1 MSFKRFTPSD
11 FLVSADSV
19 TAPCWYNNTYDLTT
33 FFSSS
38 TQKASSQGDYVL
50 AVYQTASTDSTAAIQ
65 FYLGYANQLGSGSQP
80 YNSLIPQYSPSSTL
94 YGQWRNLILEDE
106 NANFLFGAVTQSDFF
121 IVAVERANYK
131 QSLFPGSLNLAL
143 TGTGSGA
150 TTIFLTDN
158 SNDISVV
165 PYINGTRVY
174 QLVSGSNG
182 STVLTTAGGSTVAGQ
197 TASGS
202 YGWFVPDMGAI
213 LLNAQ
218 ALALTAASGGIAL
231 SYSGSFGNQIS
242 ASQEFNNTQIFTA
255 ISGGNSFELNS
266 QENVTSDFVFVRPQN
281 AEFNYTTNPSFITG
295 STGEVLYS
303 TSINNPQV
311 YITTV
316 GMYNDANELLAV
328 AKLSRP
334 LVKDFTKE
342 ALIRVKLDF

>member
-19 TAPCWYNNTYDLTT
+19 TAPCWTNNVYDLTS
-33 FFSSS
+33 FFTSS
-38 TQKASSQGDYVL
+38 TQAASSQGNYVL

-65 FYLGYANQLGSGSQP
+65 FYLGYANQLGSGSVA
-80 YNSLIPQYSPSSTL
+80 YNSQIPEYSPSSTL

-106 NANFLFGAVTQSDFF
+106 NAQFLFGAVTQSDFF
-121 IVAVERANYK
+121 IIAVERANYK
-131 QSLFPGSLNLAL
+131 QSLFPGSLNLL
-143 TGTGSGA
+143 LSGSG
-150 TTIFLTDN
+150 TTKITLTDN

-174 QLVSGSNG
+174 QIVSGSNG
-182 STVLTTAGGSTVAGQ
+182 SAVSTTTGGSTVAGQ
-197 TASGS
+197 TVSGS

-218 ALALTAASGGIAL
+218 ALALTANSGGIAL
-231 SYSGSFGNQIS
+231 SYSGSFGNQTNV
-242 ASQEFNNTQIFTA
+242 ANGYNNTRIFTA
-255 ISGGNSFELNS
+255 ISGGKSFELNS

-316 GMYNDANELLAV
+316 GMYNDSNELLAV

>member
-19 TAPCWYNNTYDLTT
+19 TAPCWYNNAYDLTT
-33 FFSSS
+33 FFTSS
-38 TQKASSQGDYVL
+38 TQEASSQGDYVL

-65 FYLGYANQLGSGSQP
+65 FYLGYANQLGSGSVAYDSQ
-80 YNSLIPQYSPSSTL
+80 IPQYSPSSTL

-106 NANFLFGAVTQSDFF
+106 NAQFLFGAVTQSDFF
-121 IVAVERANYK
+121 IISVERANYK
-131 QSLFPGSLNLAL
+131 QSLFPGSLNLTL
-143 TGTGSGA
+143 TNGA
-150 TTIFLTDN
+150 NTINVTDN
-158 SNDISVV
+158 SNDVSVI

-174 QLVSGSNG
+174 QVVSGSNG
-182 STVLTTAGGSTVAGQ
+182 SAVSTTTGGSTVAGQ

-202 YGWFVPDMGAI
+202 YGWFLPDLGAI

-242 ASQEFNNTQIFTA
+242 ASQEFNNRQIYTA
-255 ISGGNSFELNS
+255 ISGGDSFELNS
-266 QENVTSDFVFVRPQN
+266 QENVTSDYVFVRPQN
-281 AEFNYTTNPSFITG
+281 AEFNYTTNPSFISG
-295 STGEVLYS
+295 STGEVIYPVF
-303 TSINNPQV
+303 INNPQV

>member
-19 TAPCWYNNTYDLTT
+19 TAPCWTNNVYNLTT
-33 FFSSS
+33 FFTSS
-38 TQKASSQGDYVL
+38 TQAASSQGDYVL
-50 AVYQTASTDSTAAIQ
+50 AIYQTSSVLDEATIQ
-65 FYLGYANQLGSGSQP
+65 FYIGYANALGSGSTP
-80 YNSLIPQYSPSSTL
+80 YDAAIPQYSPSSTL

-106 NANFLFGAVTQSDFF
+106 NSNFIFGNVTQSQFY
-121 IVAVERANYK
+121 VLAVERANYK
-131 QSLFPGSLNLAL
+131 QSLLPGSLNLTL
-143 TGTGSGA
+143 TSGSN
-150 TTIFLTDN
+150 TLQITDN
-158 SNDISVV
+158 SNMISVV

-174 QLVSGSNG
+174 QLISGSNG
-182 STVLTTAGGSTVAGQ
+182 TAYTGVQSNGY
-197 TASGS
+197 TASSGS

-213 LLNAQ
+213 ILN
-218 ALALTAASGGIAL
+218 SIAL
-231 SYSGSFGNQIS
+231 EQP
-242 ASQEFNNTQIFTA
+242 A
-255 ISGGNSFELNS
+255 ISGGLAMTTLNDGSSVANGLNNRSLYNIIRTGASFELNS
-266 QENVTSDFVFVRPQN
+266 QENVTSDYVFVRPQN
-281 AEFNYTTNPSFITG
+281 AEFNYTTNPSFISG

-303 TSINNPQV
+303 SFINNPQT

>member
-19 TAPCWYNNTYDLTT
+19 TAPCWTNNVYDLTN
-33 FFSSS
+33 FFTSS
-38 TQKASSQGDYVL
+38 TQENSSQGDYVL

-106 NANFLFGAVTQSDFF
+106 NAQFIFGAVTQSDFF

-131 QSLFPGSLNLAL
+131 QSLFPGSLNLTL
-143 TGTGSGA
+143 TGSGA
-150 TTIFLTDN
+150 TKIFLTDN

-182 STVLTTAGGSTVAGQ
+182 SAVSTTAAGSTVAGQ

-231 SYSGSFGNQIS
+231 SYSGSFGNQ
-242 ASQEFNNTQIFTA
+242 ANVANGYNNTRIFTA
-255 ISGGNSFELNS
+255 ISGGDSFELNS

>member
-19 TAPCWYNNTYDLTT
+19 TAPCWTNNVYDLTT
-33 FFSSS
+33 FFTSS
-38 TQKASSQGDYVL
+38 TQEASSQGDYVL
-50 AVYQTASTDSTAAIQ
+50 AVYQTASTDDTAAIQ
-65 FYLGYANQLGSGSQP
+65 FYIGYANALGSGSTP
-80 YNSLIPQYSPSSTL
+80 YNSQIPQYSPSSTI

-106 NANFLFGAVTQSDFF
+106 NSGFIFGNVSQSQFY
-121 IVAVERANYK
+121 VLSVERANYK
-131 QSLFPGSLNLAL
+131 QSLLPGSLNLTL
-143 TGTGSGA
+143 TSGSN
-150 TTIFLTDN
+150 TIQLTDN

-182 STVLTTAGGSTVAGQ
+182 SAYSGSGYTTD
-197 TASGS
+197 SGS

-213 LLNAQ
+213 LLNSI
-218 ALALTAASGGIAL
+218 ALEQPTVNGGIAMTTL
-231 SYSGSFGNQIS
+231 NDGSSVANG
-242 ASQEFNNTQIFTA
+242 FNNQSLFNI
-255 ISGGNSFELNS
+255 ISTGASFELNS
-266 QENVTSDFVFVRPQN
+266 QENVTSDYVFVRPQN
-281 AEFNYTTNPSFITG
+281 AEFNYTTNPSFISG
-295 STGEVLYS
+295 STGEVIYS
-303 TSINNPQV
+303 TFINNPQT

-316 GMYNDANELLAV
+316 GLYNDANELLAV

>member
-131 QSLFPGSLNLAL
+131 QSLFPGSLNLTLA
-143 TGTGSGA
+143 GSGN
-150 TTIFLTDN
+150 TIQLTDN

-165 PYINGTRVY
+165 PYINGARVY

-182 STVLTTAGGSTVAGQ
+182 SAVSTTAAGSTVAGQ

>member
-1 MSFKRFTPSD
+1 
-11 FLVSADSV
+11 V
-19 TAPCWYNNTYDLTT
+19 YDLTN
-33 FFSSS
+33 FFTSS
-38 TQKASSQGDYVL
+38 QQENSSQGDYVL
-50 AVYQTASTDSTAAIQ
+50 AVYQTSSTDSTAAIQ
-65 FYLGYANQLGSGSQP
+65 FYLGYANKLGSGSVA
-80 YNSLIPQYSPSSTL
+80 YNSQIPQYSPSSTL

-106 NANFLFGAVTQSDFF
+106 NAQFLFGAVTQSDFF
-121 IVAVERANYK
+121 IVSVERANYK
-131 QSLFPGSLNLAL
+131 QSLFPGSLNLVL
-143 TGTGSGA
+143 TGSSGA
-150 TTIFLTDN
+150 KIFLTDN

-174 QLVSGSNG
+174 QIVSGSNG
-182 STVLTTAGGSTVAGQ
+182 SAVSTTTGGSTVAGQ
-197 TASGS
+197 TVSGS

-218 ALALTAASGGIAL
+218 ALALTANSGGIAL
-231 SYSGSFGNQIS
+231 SYSGSFGNQ
-242 ASQEFNNTQIFTA
+242 ANVANGYNNTRIFTA
-255 ISGGNSFELNS
+255 ISGGDSFELNS

-295 STGEVLYS
+295 STGAVLYS

>member
-1 MSFKRFTPSD
+1 MSFKRLTPSD
-11 FLVSADSV
+11 FLVSADSI
-19 TAPCWYNNTYDLTT
+19 TSPCWTNNIYDLSS
-33 FFSSS
+33 FFTSSA
-38 TQKASSQGDYVL
+38 QAASSQGDYVL
-50 AVYQTASTDSTAAIQ
+50 AVYQTSSILDEAAIQ
-65 FYLGYANQLGSGSQP
+65 FYIGYANAAGSGSTP
-80 YNSLIPQYSPSSTL
+80 YDSTIPQYSPSSTI

-106 NANFLFGAVTQSDFF
+106 NASFLFGNVTQSQFYA
-121 IVAVERANYK
+121 IAVERANYK
-131 QSLFPGSLNLAL
+131 QSLLPGSLNLTL
-143 TGTGSGA
+143 TSGSN
-150 TTIFLTDN
+150 TLKLTDN
-158 SNDISVV
+158 SNMISVV

-174 QLVSGSNG
+174 QLISGSNG
-182 STVLTTAGGSTVAGQ
+182 TAYTDLQANGYTST
-197 TASGS
+197 SGS

-213 LLNAQ
+213 LINSI
-218 ALALTAASGGIAL
+218 ALEQPVVNGGIAMTTL
-231 SYSGSFGNQIS
+231 DDGSSVANGLNNQS
-242 ASQEFNNTQIFTA
+242 LFNIIKT
-255 ISGGNSFELNS
+255 GDSFELNS

-281 AEFNYTTNPSFITG
+281 AEFNYTTNPSFISG

>member
-1 MSFKRFTPSD
+1 
-11 FLVSADSV
+11 
-19 TAPCWYNNTYDLTT
+19 
-33 FFSSS
+33 
-38 TQKASSQGDYVL
+38 
-50 AVYQTASTDSTAAIQ
+50 
-65 FYLGYANQLGSGSQP
+65 LGSGSQA
-80 YNSLIPQYSPSSTL
+80 YNSAIPQYSPSSTL

-106 NANFLFGAVTQSDFF
+106 NAQFIFGAVTQSDFF

-143 TGTGSGA
+143 SGSG
-150 TTIFLTDN
+150 TTKIFLTDN

-182 STVLTTAGGSTVAGQ
+182 SAVSTTAAGSTVAGQ

-231 SYSGSFGNQIS
+231 SYSGSFGTQANVTNGY
-242 ASQEFNNTQIFTA
+242 NNTRIFTA
-255 ISGGNSFELNS
+255 ISGGDSFELNS

>member
-1 MSFKRFTPSD
+1 MSFKRLTPSD
-11 FLVSADSV
+11 FLVSADSI
-19 TAPCWYNNTYDLTT
+19 TSPCWTNNIYDLSS
-33 FFSSS
+33 FFTSSA
-38 TQKASSQGDYVL
+38 QAASSQGDYVL
-50 AVYQTASTDSTAAIQ
+50 AVYQTSSVLDEAAIQ
-65 FYLGYANQLGSGSQP
+65 FYIGYANAAGSGSTP
-80 YNSLIPQYSPSSTL
+80 YDSTIPQYSPSSTI

-106 NANFLFGAVTQSDFF
+106 NASFLFGNVTQSQFYA
-121 IVAVERANYK
+121 IAVERANYK
-131 QSLFPGSLNLAL
+131 QSLLPGSLNLTL
-143 TGTGSGA
+143 TSGSN
-150 TTIFLTDN
+150 TLKLTDD
-158 SNDISVV
+158 SNMISVV

-174 QLVSGSNG
+174 QLISGSNG
-182 STVLTTAGGSTVAGQ
+182 TAYTNLQANGYTA
-197 TASGS
+197 ASGS

-213 LLNAQ
+213 LIN
-218 ALALTAASGGIAL
+218 SIAL
-231 SYSGSFGNQIS
+231 EQSAANGGLGMTTLNDGASVTNGLNNQS
-242 ASQEFNNTQIFTA
+242 LFNIIKT
-255 ISGGNSFELNS
+255 GDSFELNS

-281 AEFNYTTNPSFITG
+281 AEFNYTTNPSFISG

>member
-1 MSFKRFTPSD
+1 MSFKRLTPSD
-11 FLVSADSV
+11 FLVSADSI
-19 TAPCWYNNTYDLTT
+19 TSPCWTNNTYDLSS
-33 FFSSS
+33 FFTSSA
-38 TQKASSQGDYVL
+38 QAASSQGDYVL
-50 AVYQTASTDSTAAIQ
+50 AIYQTSSVLDEAAIQ
-65 FYLGYANQLGSGSQP
+65 FYIGYANAAGSGSTP
-80 YNSLIPQYSPSSTL
+80 YDSTIPQYSPSSTI

-106 NANFLFGAVTQSDFF
+106 NSNFIFGNVTQSQFYA
-121 IVAVERANYK
+121 IAVERANYK
-131 QSLFPGSLNLAL
+131 QSLLPGSLNLTL
-143 TGTGSGA
+143 TSGSN
-150 TTIFLTDN
+150 TLKLTDD
-158 SNDISVV
+158 SNMISVV

-174 QLVSGSNG
+174 QLISGSNG
-182 STVLTTAGGSTVAGQ
+182 TSTTVLQANGYTA
-197 TASGS
+197 ASGS

-213 LLNAQ
+213 LLN
-218 ALALTAASGGIAL
+218 SIAL
-231 SYSGSFGNQIS
+231 EQSAANGGLGMTTLNDGASVANGLNNQS
-242 ASQEFNNTQIFTA
+242 LFNI
-255 ISGGNSFELNS
+255 IKLGDSFELNS

>member
-19 TAPCWYNNTYDLTT
+19 TAPCWTNNVYDLTN
-33 FFSSS
+33 FFTSS
-38 TQKASSQGDYVL
+38 TQEDSSQGDYVL

-65 FYLGYANQLGSGSQP
+65 FYLGYANQLGSGSVA
-80 YNSLIPQYSPSSTL
+80 YNSQIPEYSPSSTL

-106 NANFLFGAVTQSDFF
+106 NAQFLFGAVTQSDFF
-121 IVAVERANYK
+121 IVSVERANYK
-131 QSLFPGSLNLAL
+131 QSLFPGSLNLVL
-143 TGTGSGA
+143 TGSSA
-150 TTIFLTDN
+150 AKIFLTDN

-174 QLVSGSNG
+174 QIVSGSNG
-182 STVLTTAGGSTVAGQ
+182 SAVSTTTGGSTVAGQ

-218 ALALTAASGGIAL
+218 ALALTANSGGIAL
-231 SYSGSFGNQIS
+231 SYSGSLGTQANVINGY
-242 ASQEFNNTQIFTA
+242 NNTQIFTA
-255 ISGGNSFELNS
+255 ISGGKSFELNS

>member
-19 TAPCWYNNTYDLTT
+19 TAPCWTNNVYDLTN
-33 FFSSS
+33 FFTSS
-38 TQKASSQGDYVL
+38 TQENSSQGDYVL
-50 AVYQTASTDSTAAIQ
+50 AVYQTSSTDSTAAIQ

-80 YNSLIPQYSPSSTL
+80 YNSQIPEYSPSSTL

-106 NANFLFGAVTQSDFF
+106 NAQFLFGAATQSDFF
-121 IVAVERANYK
+121 IVSVERANYK
-131 QSLFPGSLNLAL
+131 QSLFPGSLNLTL
-143 TGTGSGA
+143 SGSG
-150 TTIFLTDN
+150 TTRIQLTDN

-182 STVLTTAGGSTVAGQ
+182 SAVSTTAAGSTVAGQ

-231 SYSGSFGNQIS
+231 SYSGSFGNQ
-242 ASQEFNNTQIFTA
+242 ANVVNGYNNTRIFTA
-255 ISGGNSFELNS
+255 ISGGDSFELNS